1 VNRTNQWLG
10 LLGLLFV
17 TFDVCA
23 APATVAG
30 VISLPEP
37 TLQHISVVW
46 PITGDDDRDGVVSV
60 RYRPVESGLWQQGMP
75 LRRVAAASNENF
87 SWGES
92 HRGTIFGLQANTSY
106 QIELTLNDPDGGS
119 TQRLEFASTR
129 PVPTA
134 GNGIVRPAT
143 PATLN
148 TVLNAAQPGDIV
160 QLGNGNYSGFTIT
173 NEGSPGAPLTLRGRP
188 GATINGAL
196 ELFSRDHIRLENLR
210 VNGRIRFNGSND
222 IAIVGCT
229 VNASDD
235 FANYGIVS
243 FTRAER
249 AYIANNTVTGTTAWQ
264 ASSFGGSV
272 GEGIELTG
280 PGHVIENNTVSGFR
294 DGISL
299 REDDLAVDQYSVDI
313 LNNTISQVVDD
324 AIEADFCAHNCRIIG
339 NRISNSFVGMSS
351 QPSLG
356 GPNYFI
362 RNQAYNLVHL
372 AFKQYRNSRGDVIL
386 HNTIVKHGD
395 GFGSFT
401 TTTARYAL
409 VLNNLFLGGP
419 AGTFNGFPSGT
430 NRVVD
435 QLTLDTST
443 SRLDYNGYGT
453 TLAAFNGTIG
463 SQTFSSVAQ
472 MQNRTSEVNGLR
484 VGYDVFANSVSFPAS
499 PTTVYPAVNFSLA
512 NDAVAVD
519 RGVVI
524 PGINDNYDGSAPD
537 LGAIEQVFDG
547 QSVLFED
554 GFEAAN

>member
-1 VNRTNQWLG
+1 MNRSNQWLG
-10 LLGLLFV
+10 LLGLLFL

-30 VISLPEP
+30 VVSLPEP

-46 PITGDDDRDGVVSV
+46 PISGDDDRDGVVSV
-60 RYRPVESGLWQQGMP
+60 RYRPVDSGPWRNGMP
-75 LRRVAAASNENF
+75 LRRVAAASNANF

-92 HRGTIFGLQANTSY
+92 HRGTLFDLTPDTRY
-106 QIELTLNDPDGGS
+106 QIELSLNDPDGGS
-119 TQRLEFASTR
+119 TQRVVFATTR

-134 GNGIVRPAT
+134 GNGLVRMAT

-148 TVLNAAQPGDIV
+148 NVLNASQPGDIV
-160 QLGNGNYSGFTIT
+160 QLSNGNYSGFNI
-173 NEGSPGAPLTLRGRP
+173 NRNGSPGAPLTLRGSS
-188 GATINGAL
+188 GATINGEL
-196 ELFSRDHIRLENLR
+196 GLFSRSHVRLENLR

-222 IAIVGCT
+222 ISIVGCT
-229 VNASDD
+229 VNATAQ

-243 FTRAER
+243 FTRAAR
-249 AYIANNTVTGTTAWQ
+249 AYIANNTVTGTTVWQ
-264 ASSFGGSV
+264 TSSFGGSV

-280 PGHVIENNTVSGFR
+280 PGHVIENNTVSRFR
-294 DGISL
+294 DGISF
-299 REDDLAVDQYSVDI
+299 REDDLAVDQYSLDV
-313 LNNTISQVVDD
+313 LNNTISQAVDD
-324 AIEADFCAHNCRIIG
+324 AIEADFCEHNCRIIG

-372 AFKQYRNSRGDVIL
+372 AFKQYRDSRGDVIL

-430 NRVVD
+430 GRVVD

-453 TLAAFNGTIG
+453 TLAGFNGTIG
-463 SQTFSSVAQ
+463 SQTFSSEAQ
-472 MQNRTSEVNGLR
+472 MRDRTSEINGLR
-484 VGYDVFANSVSFPAS
+484 VGYNVFANSVSFPSS
-499 PTTVYPAVNFSLA
+499 PTTIYPAVDFSLA

-524 PGINDNYDGSAPD
+524 PGINDDFDGAAPD
-537 LGAIEQVFDG
+537 LGAIEQLFDG
-547 QSVLFED
+547 EALIFLDSFEPSS
-554 GFEAAN
+554 